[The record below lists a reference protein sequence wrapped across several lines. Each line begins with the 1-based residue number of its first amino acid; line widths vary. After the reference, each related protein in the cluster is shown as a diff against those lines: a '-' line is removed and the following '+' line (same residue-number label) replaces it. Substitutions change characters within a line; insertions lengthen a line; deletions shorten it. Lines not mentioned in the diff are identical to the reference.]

1 MTVSGDDKLRVM
13 TRRTDFRCM
22 RPLSLAAALAL
33 VLAGCSSA
41 PQPRPQPQAAP
52 ESQSVKATPV
62 IPYVDSAQQT
72 AAHWVARLDGPD
84 RPMLDAAA
92 IDAQNARLLA
102 EDPSIHDLRTQ
113 PAQLPGNEVKA
124 MVGKLSK
131 PPTRTLY
138 DVTGHE
144 ITAATLQGWQRDAAI
159 DAIPASVT
167 VRHALVTERADLRSF
182 PTATRVFS
190 RVGDTDIDRF
200 QESAL
205 FPGMPVLVLHES
217 RDRDW
222 VFVMSQRYAAWMR
235 RDHLAIGSADVVFGY
250 ADQQPWLVVT
260 GPRVETVYTPEQPQL
275 SRLSLDM
282 GTRVPLLTDWPRDK
296 PVNGQ
301 LPAGA
306 YVIEL
311 PLRGKDGR
319 LQLAPAL
326 LTKSVDVATDYLP
339 LTPRQLLGQG
349 FKFLGERYGWGHS
362 YDARDCSGF
371 VSEVYAGFGVQ
382 MPRNTSDQGKS
393 PAFNALEVP
402 ASMTR
407 EERMA
412 MVKTLAPGDLIYIP
426 GHVMMVVGHEGGLTY
441 VIHDTPGVRYRDAD
455 GTSTHY
461 PLNAVSVTPLEPLQ
475 SGEDAL
481 YIDKIYSIQRM
492 RR

>member
-1 MTVSGDDKLRVM
+1 MTALSQPLR
-13 TRRTDFRCM
+13 TRHI
-22 RPLSLAAALAL
+22 SLCTALAL
-33 VLAGCSSA
+33 VLAGCASTPQTRDIQA
-41 PQPRPQPQAAP
+41 PAPAQAT
-52 ESQSVKATPV
+52 SV
-62 IPYVDSAQQT
+62 IPYVNSSQQT

-84 RPMLDAAA
+84 LPMLDATT
-92 IDAQNARLLA
+92 IDAQNARLQA
-102 EDPSIHDLRTQ
+102 EDASIHDLRAQ
-113 PAQLPGNEVKA
+113 PAQLPGSEVKA
-124 MVGKLSK
+124 MIGKLSK

-138 DVTGHE
+138 DVQGRE
-144 ITAATLQGWQRDAAI
+144 IPASTLKDWQRDAAI
-159 DAIPASVT
+159 DAIPAEVA
-167 VRHALVTERADLRSF
+167 VRHALVTARADLRSF

-190 RVGDTDIDRF
+190 RMGDTDIDRF
-200 QESAL
+200 QESAV
-205 FPGMPVLVLHES
+205 FPGTPVLVLHES

-222 VFVMSQRYAAWMR
+222 VFVLSRRYAAWMR
-235 RDHLAIGSADVVFGY
+235 RDHLALGSAGEVFGY
-250 ADQQPWLVVT
+250 VDRQPWLVVT
-260 GPRVETVYTPEQPQL
+260 GARVETVYTPEQPQL

-282 GTRVPLLTDWPRDK
+282 GTRVPLLTDWPEDQ

-306 YVIEL
+306 YVIQL
-311 PLRGKDGR
+311 PMRGTDGR
-319 LQLAPAL
+319 LQVAPAL
-326 LTKSVDVATDYLP
+326 LPKSVDVATDYLP
-339 LTPRQLLGQG
+339 LTPRKLLTQG

-371 VSEVYAGFGVQ
+371 VSEVYAGFGIE

-393 PAFNALEVP
+393 PAFNTLEVP

-407 EERMA
+407 DERLA
-412 MVKTLAPGDLIYIP
+412 MVKTLAPGDLVYIP

-441 VIHDTPGVRYRDAD
+441 VIHDTPGVRYRDAA
-455 GTSTHY
+455 GQSVHY

>member
-52 ESQSVKATPV
+52 VSQSVKATPV

-72 AAHWVARLDGPD
+72 AAQWVARLDGPA

-282 GTRVPLLTDWPRDK
+282 GTRVPLLADWPDSQ

-306 YVIEL
+306 YVVAL
-311 PLRGKDGR
+311 PMRGDDGR
-319 LQLAPAL
+319 LQISPAL
-326 LTKSVDVATDYLP
+326 LPASADVATDYLP
-339 LTPRQLLGQG
+339 LTPRSLLTQG

-371 VSEVYAGFGVQ
+371 VSDVYAGFGVE
-382 MPRNTSDQGKS
+382 MPRNTGDQGKS
-393 PAFNALEVP
+393 PAFNTLPVP
-402 ASMTR
+402 AAMPR
-407 EERMA
+407 EERLA
-412 MVKTLAPGDLIYIP
+412 LVKTLAPGDLVYIP
-426 GHVMMVVGHEGGLTY
+426 GHVMMVVGHEHGLTY
-441 VIHDTPGVRYRDAD
+441 VIHDTPGVRYRDAN
-455 GTSTHY
+455 GASAHY